1 MAVPKTGNVFSDS
14 TAMVLLLVTGLY
26 SAWCHHTTLW
36 GYFGHCASLWRSISL
51 ASVYWSHFI
60 GNIEHTTDPLCYFT
74 NHETLWAIHRMSEIC
89 TGGNPW
95 QVAVLAGKGKP
106 LQILAFA
113 GLALGGFSLFFFW
126 TTWFTYRIYQQGSK
140 GTALFGLA
148 CNVCGLVLPLVFFG
162 GNHDDPDCDG
172 DGWWTAHWPIHVF
185 HHVLFATAVVMTL
198 KPQAGLLKEN

>member
-1 MAVPKTGNVFSDS
+1 MAVPKSGYVFSDS

-26 SAWCHHTTLW
+26 SAYCHHVALRR
-36 GYFGHCASLWRSISL
+36 YFGRTSLCSWRSISL

-74 NHETLWAIHRMSEIC
+74 THETLCSVHHMGEIC

-95 QVAVLAGKGKP
+95 QVAVLAGKGNP
-106 LQILAFA
+106 LQTLAFA
-113 GLALGGFSLFFFW
+113 GLAVGGFSLFFFW
-126 TTWFTYRIYQQGSK
+126 TTWFTYRLFQQGSK

-185 HHVLFATAVVMTL
+185 HHVMFATAVRMTL
-198 KPQAGLLKEN
+198 KPQAGVKED